1 MVQQSLTPAAGEY
14 FTGWCGADYLAG
26 ARIWATGYTR
36 PDRDLA
42 VFHATAT
49 KRSRRSTKTVNSKLE
64 PPSGRVNDDSATN
77 LDATGRTRS
86 GRRALVAILG
96 TTMIVAFAV
105 GAWLAIGA
113 LWSSLAGEPQEE
125 PIPFWRSLAYGGGTL
140 TSAFALTRSGMVSI
154 PRNLRQNSLVENIGF
169 SYKMILMLIVFIG
182 GLLRRLLLGS

>member
-1 MVQQSLTPAAGEY
+1 
-14 FTGWCGADYLAG
+14 
-26 ARIWATGYTR
+26 
-36 PDRDLA
+36 
-42 VFHATAT
+42 
-49 KRSRRSTKTVNSKLE
+49 
-64 PPSGRVNDDSATN
+64 
-77 LDATGRTRS
+77 
-86 GRRALVAILG
+86 
-96 TTMIVAFAV
+96 MIVAFAV